1 VRWYFSV
8 FGGRLVERLIQFA
21 VIGFIAQMIDGSVGM
36 GYGMTSSS
44 LLLAGGVAPATASAS
59 VHMAKI
65 LTGVA
70 SGGAHWR
77 MGNVDWAL
85 VLPLAIPGGIGAFF
99 GAFFLTAIP
108 VDTAKILVAS
118 VLFALGLYVLYR
130 FTIGRAHLP
139 KNAVVRRRFLAPLGV
154 IGGFVDSTGGGG
166 WGPISTSTLL
176 AKTGRPRK
184 VIGSVSVAEIAVAVC
199 STLGFLISLG
209 PEGIELG
216 WFAALVGGGLVAAPI
231 AAWLVKHIQ
240 TQRLGLLIAGFI
252 LLTNAR
258 TMAILAGADDRIAN
272 AFFGVI
278 VALWCYVV
286 FHAVT
291 ERRKAIRAS
300 ANERR
305 GDLIPVE
312 VFGEE

>member
-1 VRWYFSV
+1 
-8 FGGRLVERLIQFA
+8 LERLIQFA

-44 LLLAGGVAPATASAS
+44 LLLASGIAPATASAS

-65 LTGVA
+65 LTGLA

-77 MGNVDWAL
+77 MGNVDWRL
-85 VLPLAIPGGIGAFF
+85 VIPLAIPGGVGAFL

-108 VDTAKILVAS
+108 VDTAKVLVAS
-118 VLFALGLYVLYR
+118 ILLALGLYVLYR
-130 FTIGRAHLP
+130 FTLGRADVEADA
-139 KNAVVRRRFLAPLGV
+139 NAHPRFVAPLGFV
-154 IGGFVDSTGGGG
+154 GGFVDSTGGGG

-184 VIGSVSVAEIAVAVC
+184 VIGSVSMAEIVVAVC
-199 STLGFLISLG
+199 STIGFLISLG
-209 PEGIELG
+209 PEGIEFS
-216 WFAALVGGGLVAAPI
+216 WFAALVAGGLVAAPM

-240 TQRLGLLIAGFI
+240 TRKLGLLIAGFI

-258 TMAILAGADDRIAN
+258 TIAILAGAPDRVAN
-272 AFFGVI
+272 LFFVVI
-278 VALWCYVV
+278 VALWVYVV
-286 FHAVT
+286 FHAMM
-291 ERRKAIRAS
+291 ERRKAIRATQEGRL
-300 ANERR
+300 AP
-305 GDLIPVE
+305 DYVPVE